1 MPINIPNLLEG
12 KILTGVLPPEKQPP
26 MQYFLPQHNQPV
38 LIDIESCIDDPS
50 LAPLG
55 RHVKKPV
62 RRKKSQKN
70 TGQVYLEPK
79 QNRQDVTSST
89 AGIVMLRR
97 RGMETNQLAQEL
109 DSLLLPSLTPY
120 LKSKFSTNNQ
130 YTTLV
135 ELDISRNK
143 LTRLPSQIG
152 QLEHLRILNATSNQL
167 TDIPKELLALK
178 ELQVLTL
185 SQNQISVIPE
195 DMPRLL
201 PNLVTFRIAANA
213 ITSLPSRLD
222 FWIKMRHLQ
231 LGSVYGGNRLVQ
243 LPDSITEMP
252 ALEELD
258 VSYNQLRM
266 LPHDLELQTLHILN
280 VCSNQLD
287 FIPKSIA
294 RCYQLKSLNLSKNH
308 LTSLPADLVNLRKLE
323 LLDISENLLCIMP
336 AEILERMQSATLLI
350 TGNPLTR
357 PGHCD
362 QRQSSQDAYA
372 RILKQMTR
380 RGVPR
385 SSPVASP
392 SLPHS
397 AITREQCG
405 PRGMGCLPAK
415 PSSSTSASSSS
426 SSALINS
433 YFPLVPTTSSSSAS
447 SSSSFSSASSSTSV
461 PLASSALPPPP
472 TASSPQ
478 PPPSSLSTPLNPS
491 DDLKTSIPPFH
502 LVHPHQDEDASIDQE
517 LSYHAQQLNID
528 GSRPVIRPPITEHHL
543 IGTSRSTIVQDSTTT
558 SSQYVLVDFPR
569 ESPLPTETKLLHSL
583 REIATR
589 TILRHEIDVP
599 LDWLPYHLAQDISG
613 GRNKCR
619 SCSYCQ
625 GPFVNE
631 WVTSVQV
638 KSFGGHPAVVR
649 RVRFC
654 STQCWSQCLPKEQS
668 KSVIC
673 VHHQ

>member
-1 MPINIPNLLEG
+1 MPISIPNLLEG
-12 KILTGVLPPEKQPP
+12 KTLTGVLPPDKQPP
-26 MQYFLPQHNQPV
+26 LQFFLPHHNQPV
-38 LIDIESCIDDPS
+38 LLDIESCIDDPS

-55 RHVKKPV
+55 FHVKKKSTKV
-62 RRKKSQKN
+62 IKKKKN
-70 TGQVYLEPK
+70 VSNGQVYIE
-79 QNRQDVTSST
+79 NRIDLTSST
-89 AGIVMLRR
+89 AGLVMLRR
-97 RGMETNQLAQEL
+97 RGLETTQLAQEL
-109 DSLLLPSLTPY
+109 DSLLLSPMTPY
-120 LKSKFSTNNQ
+120 LKTGFFSAHNE

-143 LTRLPSQIG
+143 LTHLPQQIG
-152 QLEHLRILNATSNQL
+152 QLTHLRILNATSNQL
-167 TDIPKELLALK
+167 TEIPEVLYNLQH
-178 ELQVLTL
+178 LQVLTL
-185 SQNQISVIPE
+185 SQNQIQSIPE

-201 PNLVTFRIAANA
+201 FNLVTFRIAANL
-213 ITSLPSRLD
+213 ISSLPSRLD
-222 FWIKMRHLQ
+222 YWCKMRHLQ

-243 LPDSITEMP
+243 LPDSLTDMP
-252 ALEELD
+252 MLEELD
-258 VSYNQLRM
+258 ISNNQLRQ
-266 LPHDLELQTLHILN
+266 LPHNFQLLQQLKILN
-280 VCSNQLD
+280 VSSNQMD

-294 RCYQLKSLNLSKNH
+294 QCYRLKSLNLSKNH

-362 QRQSSQDAYA
+362 QSSQDAYS
-372 RILKQMTR
+372 RILRQMTQ

-385 SSPVASP
+385 SSPVGSP
-392 SLPHS
+392 TMGS
-397 AITREQCG
+397 RELQCG
-405 PRGMGCLPAK
+405 PRGMGCLTP
-415 PSSSTSASSSS
+415 TVTSSSS
-426 SSALINS
+426 VTSTYSLSNS
-433 YFPLVPTTSSSSAS
+433 YFPPTAAVSTSSS
-447 SSSSFSSASSSTSV
+447 SSSSFSDGTNK
-461 PLASSALPPPP
+461 LEQ
-472 TASSPQ
+472 T
-478 PPPSSLSTPLNPS
+478 T
-491 DDLKTSIPPFH
+491 PPFH

-528 GSRPVIRPPITEHHL
+528 GSLPPPSTTTDHL
-543 IGTSRSTIVQDSTTT
+543 IGTSRSQIVQDSTST
-558 SSQYVLVDFPR
+558 QYVLVDFPR
-569 ESPLPTETKLLHSL
+569 QSPLPTETKLLHSL

-589 TILRHEIDVP
+589 TILKEEINVP
-599 LDWLPYHLAQDISG
+599 LELLPYHLAQDISG

-654 STQCWSQCLPKEQS
+654 STRCWSLCLPKDHH

>member
-26 MQYFLPQHNQPV
+26 IQYFLPQHNQPV

-55 RHVKKPV
+55 SHVKKHV
-62 RRKKSQKN
+62 RRKKSHKN

-167 TDIPKELLALK
+167 TEIPKELFALK
-178 ELQVLTL
+178 DLQVLTL
-185 SQNQISVIPE
+185 SQNQITVIPE

-201 PNLVTFRIAANA
+201 PHLVTFRIAANA

-222 FWIKMRHLQ
+222 FWIQMRHLQ

-266 LPHDLELQTLHILN
+266 LPHDLELQTLQILN

-385 SSPVASP
+385 SSPAVSP
-392 SLPHS
+392 SVSHTT
-397 AITREQCG
+397 ITREQCG
-405 PRGMGCLPAK
+405 PRGMGCLPTK
-415 PSSSTSASSSS
+415 PFSSTSASSSS
-426 SSALINS
+426 SSVLINS
-433 YFPLVPTTSSSSAS
+433 YFPFVPTSSSPSSSSSSLSSSSSSSSSAS
-447 SSSSFSSASSSTSV
+447 
-461 PLASSALPPPP
+461 PPSIPIAVSP
-472 TASSPQ
+472 PQ
-478 PPPSSLSTPLNPS
+478 PPSPIPANPS
-491 DDLKTSIPPFH
+491 DDLTHTTTPPFH

-528 GSRPVIRPPITEHHL
+528 GSRPIIRPPIAEHHL

-589 TILRHEIDVP
+589 TILRHDMDVP
-599 LDWLPYHLAQDISG
+599 LDWLPLHLAQDISG

-654 STQCWSQCLPKEQS
+654 STQCWLQCLPKEQS

>member
-26 MQYFLPQHNQPV
+26 LQYFLPQHNQPV

-55 RHVKKPV
+55 FHVKKPIK
-62 RRKKSQKN
+62 RKKSQNN

-79 QNRQDVTSST
+79 QNRQDITSST

-97 RGMETNQLAQEL
+97 RGMETSQLAQEL
-109 DSLLLPSLTPY
+109 DTLLLPSLIPY
-120 LKSKFSTNNQ
+120 LKSTFSTNNQ

-152 QLEHLRILNATSNQL
+152 QLVHLRILNATSNQL
-167 TDIPKELLALK
+167 ADIPNELFSLK
-178 ELQVLTL
+178 DLQVLTL
-185 SQNQISVIPE
+185 SQNQIKIIPE
-195 DMPRLL
+195 DMPKFL
-201 PNLVTFRIAANA
+201 PNLVTFRIAANV
-213 ITSLPSRLD
+213 IESLPNRLD
-222 FWIKMRHLQ
+222 FWVKMRHLQ

-252 ALEELD
+252 VLEELD
-258 VSYNQLRM
+258 VSYNQLRL
-266 LPHDLELQTLHILN
+266 LPHDLEIQTLQILN

-294 RCYQLKSLNLSKNH
+294 HCYQLKSLNLSKNH

-362 QRQSSQDAYA
+362 QRQSSQNAYA

-392 SLPHS
+392 SISHS
-397 AITREQCG
+397 TISREQCG
-405 PRGMGCLPAK
+405 PRGMGCLPVK
-415 PSSSTSASSSS
+415 SSSVSSSS
-426 SSALINS
+426 SSSSGLINS
-433 YFPLVPTTSSSSAS
+433 YFPLVPTSSSSV
-447 SSSSFSSASSSTSV
+447 SSASSSTTSLSSV
-461 PLASSALPPPP
+461 SLSSSPSTISPLPPSPP
-472 TASSPQ
+472 QSVNSFLT
-478 PPPSSLSTPLNPS
+478 TPANSS
-491 DDLKTSIPPFH
+491 DDINTTPPFH
-502 LVHPHQDEDASIDQE
+502 LLHPHQDEDASIDQE

-528 GSRPVIRPPITEHHL
+528 GSRPTARPPITEHHL
-543 IGTSRSTIVQDSTTT
+543 IGTSRSTIVQDSTTA

-599 LDWLPYHLAQDISG
+599 LDWLPLHLAQDISG
-613 GRNKCR
+613 GRDKCR

>member
-1 MPINIPNLLEG
+1 MPIPNLLEG
-12 KILTGVLPPEKQPP
+12 KRLTGVLPPEKQPP
-26 MQYFLPQHNQPV
+26 LEFFLPQHNPV
-38 LIDIESCIDDPS
+38 LLDIESCIDDPS

-55 RHVKKPV
+55 FHVKK
-62 RRKKSQKN
+62 RSTTSKKKKN
-70 TGQVYLEPK
+70 VSNGQVYIE
-79 QNRQDVTSST
+79 NRTDLTSST
-89 AGIVMLRR
+89 AGLVMLRR
-97 RGMETNQLAQEL
+97 RGLETAQLAQEL
-109 DSLLLPSLTPY
+109 DSLLLPSPFIKT
-120 LKSKFSTNNQ
+120 SFFSAHNE

-143 LTRLPSQIG
+143 LTDFPRQISQ
-152 QLEHLRILNATSNQL
+152 LTHLRILNATSNQL
-167 TDIPKELLALK
+167 TEIPQVLFSLHH
-178 ELQVLTL
+178 LQVLTL
-185 SQNQISVIPE
+185 SQNQIQSIPE

-201 PNLVTFRIAANA
+201 PNLVTFRIAANL
-213 ITSLPSRLD
+213 ISSLPSRLD
-222 FWIKMRHLQ
+222 YWHKMRHLQ

-243 LPDSITEMP
+243 IPDSLTEMP
-252 ALEELD
+252 RLEELD
-258 VSYNQLRM
+258 ISYNRLVR
-266 LPHDLELQTLHILN
+266 LPHDLHLLQRLKILN
-280 VCSNQLD
+280 VSSNQMD

-294 RCYQLKSLNLSKNH
+294 QCYRLKSLNLSKNH
-308 LTSLPADLVNLRKLE
+308 LTSLPADLVNLRRLE

-362 QRQSSQDAYA
+362 QSSQDAYS
-372 RILKQMTR
+372 RILRQMTQ

-385 SSPVASP
+385 SSPVSSP
-392 SLPHS
+392 TMGS
-397 AITREQCG
+397 RELQCG
-405 PRGMGCLPAK
+405 PRGMGCLTPTVT
-415 PSSSTSASSSS
+415 SSSSVISSYSHSNFTTTGTASNSSSS
-426 SSALINS
+426 SG
-433 YFPLVPTTSSSSAS
+433 SSSSGS
-447 SSSSFSSASSSTSV
+447 SSGSSGSNSGSGEAKEITT
-461 PLASSALPPPP
+461 APPPF
-472 TASSPQ
+472 
-478 PPPSSLSTPLNPS
+478 PL
-491 DDLKTSIPPFH
+491 I
-502 LVHPHQDEDASIDQE
+502 HPHQDEDASIDQE

-528 GSRPVIRPPITEHHL
+528 GSRPLPPPTSTDYL
-543 IGTSRSTIVQDSTTT
+543 IGTSRSKIVQDSTST
-558 SSQYVLVDFPR
+558 QYVLVDFPR
-569 ESPLPTETKLLHSL
+569 QSPLPTETKLLHSL

-589 TILRHEIDVP
+589 TILRNEMDVP
-599 LDWLPYHLAQDISG
+599 LELLPQHIAQDISG

-654 STQCWSQCLPKEQS
+654 STKCWSLCLPKDHH

>member
-1 MPINIPNLLEG
+1 MPVSIPNLLEG

-26 MQYFLPQHNQPV
+26 LQYFLPQHNQPV

-55 RHVKKPV
+55 SHVKKHV
-62 RRKKSQKN
+62 RRKKSHKN

-79 QNRQDVTSST
+79 QSRQDVTSST

-167 TDIPKELLALK
+167 TEIPKELLALK
-178 ELQVLTL
+178 DLQVLTL
-185 SQNQISVIPE
+185 SQNQIQAIPE

-201 PNLVTFRIAANA
+201 PRLVTFRIAANA

-222 FWIKMRHLQ
+222 FWIQMRHLQ
-231 LGSVYGGNRLVQ
+231 LGSVYG
-243 LPDSITEMP
+243 EMP

-266 LPHDLELQTLHILN
+266 LPHDLELQTLQILN

-294 RCYQLKSLNLSKNH
+294 RCHQLKSLNLSKNH

-392 SLPHS
+392 SISHTT
-397 AITREQCG
+397 ITREQCG
-405 PRGMGCLPAK
+405 PKGMGCLPVK

-433 YFPLVPTTSSSSAS
+433 YFPLVPTPSSSSAS
-447 SSSSFSSASSSTSV
+447 T
-461 PLASSALPPPP
+461 PLAA
-472 TASSPQ
+472 SPQ
-478 PPPSSLSTPLNPS
+478 PPTAVASPPPPPPPPSLIPADSSDNPTHTST
-491 DDLKTSIPPFH
+491 PPFH

-528 GSRPVIRPPITEHHL
+528 GSRPIVRPPIAEHHL
-543 IGTSRSTIVQDSTTT
+543 IGTSRSAIVQDSTTT

-589 TILRHEIDVP
+589 AILRHDIDVP
-599 LDWLPYHLAQDISG
+599 LDWLPLHLAQDISG